1 MAPLISA
8 STLHILRVD
17 MTPRDHSEES
27 AALCDVCHRFGA
39 RQWCLATSGNF
50 SVRVDATHCLIT
62 QSGKDK
68 SRLAVDDLMLCT
80 IDGRPLD
87 ATLTQS
93 AETALHACLYR
104 HDAAIAAVLHT
115 HSVAATVMSRL
126 AGSRILISG
135 FEMQKALRGVTT
147 HESEISIPVFDNSQ
161 DMAALASQIE
171 AGLAQG
177 AGGVPGF
184 LIRGHGL
191 YAWGESLEEATR
203 HLEGFEFLI
212 ACALQEM
219 RG

>member
-1 MAPLISA
+1 
-8 STLHILRVD
+8 
-17 MTPRDHSEES
+17 MTPRDHPQES

-80 IDGRPLD
+80 IDGRSLD
-87 ATLTQS
+87 PTLKQS
-93 AETALHACLYR
+93 AETELHTCLYR
-104 HDAAIAAVLHT
+104 HDAAIGAVLHT
-115 HSVAATVMSRL
+115 HSVSATVTSRL
-126 AGSRILISG
+126 AGSRILVSG
-135 FEMQKALRGVTT
+135 FEMQKALRGITT
-147 HESEISIPVFDNSQ
+147 HESEISIPIFDNTQ
-161 DMAALASQIE
+161 DMAALASQLEE
-171 AGLAQG
+171 ALSRRTDA
-177 AGGVPGF
+177 VPGF

-191 YAWGESLEEATR
+191 YAWGESLQEATR